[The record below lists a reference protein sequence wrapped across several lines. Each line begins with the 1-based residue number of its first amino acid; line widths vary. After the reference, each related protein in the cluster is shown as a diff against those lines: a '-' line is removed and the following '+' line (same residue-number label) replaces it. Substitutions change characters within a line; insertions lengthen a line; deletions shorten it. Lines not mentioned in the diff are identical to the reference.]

1 MLVVR
6 KGPKQI
12 QFDLF
17 GSRCKFPAW
26 VVVGQ
31 QLFVIVRLESIVS
44 AAHQLLIND
53 GFPDCPP
60 LRDWD
65 TQSEHVLDVV
75 GDGKRDL
82 GLDEGADGFVP
93 LLLDTFTG
101 RRNSCGRIQNW
112 PLTQFSFNF
121 QMIDLPVGP
130 LVGEI
135 LFSSVPPSNSLISIS
150 DTRRAI

>member
-44 AAHQLLIND
+44 TAHQLVIND

-93 LLLDTFTG
+93 FLLDTFTG
-101 RRNSCGRIQNW
+101 RRNGCGRIQNW
-112 PLTQFSFNF
+112 SLTQFSLNF
-121 QMIDLPVGP
+121 QIIDLPVGP
-130 LVGEI
+130 LVREI
-135 LFSSVPPSNSLISIS
+135 LFSSSSSQ
-150 DTRRAI
+150 